1 MLRLVI
7 AAFGIIIGAPFQFGY
22 ANGVMN
28 SMSSAMQ
35 AVFNETGVTV
45 GNYTWNTAWSLTTGL
60 WCAGGGVGAL
70 MGGPM
75 AEKLGRKWSLV
86 LNNLFLLV
94 GSTLQVK
101 QCCDKNN
108 IIRQY
113 FQSGCTVATIWSSV

>member
-35 AVFNETGVTV
+35 AMFNETGVTV
-45 GNYTWNTAWSLTTGL
+45 GNYTWN
-60 WCAGGGVGAL
+60 

-75 AEKLGRKWSLV
+75 AEKLGRNFGLE
-86 LNNLFLLV
+86 
-94 GSTLQVK
+94 
-101 QCCDKNN
+101 
-108 IIRQY
+108 
-113 FQSGCTVATIWSSV
+113 